1 MTDPSSTPATKAAEM
16 QATEIDGSLETNLAG
31 EPAENAFE
39 HGQTDAGRASLS
51 ILQVLEPSGGG
62 SGRHFLDLCH
72 GLSRRGHRVEAVF
85 SPVRAEEGFVRELKA
100 LGLPAIHKVAMTR
113 SPGRADIAS
122 WKSLNRIIS
131 RGNFD
136 IVHGHSSKAGALSR
150 LRLPGRHVPRVY
162 TPHAFRTM
170 DPTLG
175 TSGAR
180 LYGGIERFFGRFLT
194 DHLICVSEDEYRH
207 AAALGIPESRMS
219 VIVNGVSQPVKD
231 MALTVRASFGISAET
246 FVFGFVG
253 RLSHQKAPERLIEAF
268 RHAAARLPEAHLIMV
283 GFGEQ
288 DAAVRAAIA
297 ASGLQSR
304 IHLTSAFSG
313 PQAIPA
319 FDCLVMPSRYE
330 AMSYVM
336 LEAAAAGRPIIST
349 AVGGATTAVEEGETG
364 IIVPNDGDATKLA
377 AAMVTLAEP
386 AKYHT
391 FRAAADHARARFALD
406 VMIDKTEAVYKMLSR
421 RR

>member
-1 MTDPSSTPATKAAEM
+1 MTTPTSTTETKATEM
-16 QATEIDGSLETNLAG
+16 QATDRTGGQDG
-31 EPAENAFE
+31 PATPATGHTGRPE
-39 HGQTDAGRASLS
+39 TDADRASLS

-85 SPVRAEEGFVRELKA
+85 SPLRAEESFVRELKA
-100 LGLPAIHKVAMTR
+100 LGLPAIHKVEMTR

-122 WKSLNRIIS
+122 WKKLSRIIS
-131 RGNFD
+131 RGGFD
-136 IVHGHSSKAGALSR
+136 IVHGHSSKAGALAR
-150 LRLPGRHVPRVY
+150 LRLPGQHVPRIY

-175 TSGAR
+175 STGRKLFGSVETF
-180 LYGGIERFFGRFLT
+180 LGRFLT

-207 AAALGIPESRMS
+207 AVTLGIPENRMS

-231 MALTVRASFGISAET
+231 MALTVRASFGITPET

-268 RHAAARLPEAHLIMV
+268 RHAAAKLPEAHLIMV

-288 DAAVRAAIA
+288 DAPVRAAIA

-336 LEAAAAGRPIIST
+336 LEAAAAGRPIISP

-364 IIVPNDGDATKLA
+364 IIVPNDGDATKRA
-377 AAMVTLAEP
+377 SAMVTLAEP
-386 AKYHT
+386 AKYQA
-391 FRAAADHARARFALD
+391 FRSAADHARARFALD
-406 VMIDKTEAVYKMLSR
+406 VMIDKTEAIYKMLATR
-421 RR
+421 R

>member
-1 MTDPSSTPATKAAEM
+1 MTTPSSTSSTTSTDRDAARNDATS
-16 QATEIDGSLETNLAG
+16 TLGR
-31 EPAENAFE
+31 EN
-39 HGQTDAGRASLS
+39 TDAGRAALS

-72 GLSRRGHRVEAVF
+72 GLSRRGHRVEAVV
-85 SPVRAEEGFVRELKA
+85 SPLRAEESFIRELKS
-100 LGLPAIHKVAMTR
+100 LGLPAIHKVEMTR
-113 SPGRADIAS
+113 SPSRADIAS
-122 WKSLNRIIS
+122 WKTLQRILS
-131 RGNFD
+131 RGDFD

-170 DPTLG
+170 DPTLSAG
-175 TSGAR
+175 GRR
-180 LYGGIERFFGRFLT
+180 LFGSIELFLGRFLT
-194 DHLICVSEDEYRH
+194 DHLICVSDDEYRH
-207 AAALGIPESRMS
+207 AADLGIPEARMS

-231 MALTVRASFGISAET
+231 MALTVRASFGIAPET

-253 RLSHQKAPERLIEAF
+253 RLSHQKAPERLVEAF
-268 RHAAARLPEAHLIMV
+268 RHAAARLPEAHLIMI

-377 AAMVTLAEP
+377 AAMVTLAAP
-386 AKYHT
+386 DKYQT

-406 VMIDKTEAVYKMLSR
+406 VMIDKTEAVYKMISR

>member
-1 MTDPSSTPATKAAEM
+1 MTDA
-16 QATEIDGSLETNLAG
+16 D
-31 EPAENAFE
+31 
-39 HGQTDAGRASLS
+39 RASLS

-85 SPVRAEEGFVRELKA
+85 SPVRAEESFVRELKS

-113 SPGRADIAS
+113 SPGRADIAA
-122 WKSLNRIIS
+122 WKKLNRIIS
-131 RGNFD
+131 RGGFD
-136 IVHGHSSKAGALSR
+136 IVHGHSSKAGALGR
-150 LRLPGRHVPRVY
+150 LRLPGRHVPRIY

-175 TSGAR
+175 ASGRR
-180 LYGGIERFFGRFLT
+180 LFGSIESFLGRFFT
-194 DHLICVSEDEYRH
+194 DHLICVSDDEFQH
-207 AAALGIPESRMS
+207 ALSLGIPEKRMS
-219 VIVNGVSQPVKD
+219 VIVNGVAQPVKD
-231 MALTVRASFGISAET
+231 MALTVRASFGITPET
-246 FVFGFVG
+246 FVFGYVG

-268 RHAAARLPEAHLIMV
+268 RHAASKLPEAHLIMV
-283 GFGEQ
+283 GYGEQ
-288 DAAVRAAIA
+288 DAQMRAAIA

-336 LEAAAAGRPIIST
+336 LEAAAAGRPIVTT
-349 AVGGATTAVEEGETG
+349 AIGGATTAVEDGVTG
-364 IIVPNDGDATKLA
+364 IIVPNDGDATRLA
-377 AAMVTLAEP
+377 SAMVTLAEP
-386 AKYHT
+386 AAYQA
-391 FRAAADHARARFALD
+391 FRAAAEHARARFAID
-406 VMIDKTEAVYKMLSR
+406 VMIDKTEAVYRTVRSR
-421 RR
+421 R

>member
-1 MTDPSSTPATKAAEM
+1 MTTQTPTTETKVPDM
-16 QATEIDGSLETNLAG
+16 QASKRPDGPAAPSTAPAGRTE
-31 EPAENAFE
+31 
-39 HGQTDAGRASLS
+39 TDADRASLS

-85 SPVRAEEGFVRELKA
+85 SPLRAEESFVRELKS
-100 LGLPAIHKVAMTR
+100 LGLPALHKVEMTR

-122 WKSLNRIIS
+122 WKKLHRIVS
-131 RGNFD
+131 GGRFD
-136 IVHGHSSKAGALSR
+136 IIHGHSSKAGALSR
-150 LRLPGRHVPRVY
+150 LRLPGRHVPRIY

-175 TSGAR
+175 ATGR
-180 LYGGIERFFGRFLT
+180 KLFGSVEAFLGRYLT
-194 DHLICVSEDEYRH
+194 DHLICVSDDEYQH
-207 AAALGIPESRMS
+207 AVSLAIPENRMS

-231 MALTVRASFGISAET
+231 MAMTVRASFGITPET

-268 RHAAARLPEAHLIMV
+268 RHAAAKLPEAHLIMI

-288 DAAVRAAIA
+288 DAPVRAAIA

-349 AVGGATTAVEEGETG
+349 AVGGATTAVEEGATG

-406 VMIDKTEAVYKMLSR
+406 VMIDKTEAVYKMLSTR
-421 RR
+421 R